1 MNLDEFS
8 TVVDDR
14 RYIKPQVALDESNAF
29 IENLRNTQGQRTAEI
44 AQDTYNLGTAVP
56 SNLGGL
62 GGSGSYFTSRYQ
74 TPQTN
79 EIVAN
84 LKATAQAQALND
96 AMNNA
101 LAQAKQRYNNAYKAA
116 QRRSGATGLTGPG
129 GTPQDT
135 DGDGDVDL
143 VSPGDSVLDPNG
155 VDSVTRRR
163 GGAQHNNAIDS
174 LNSYAGMTGGGQ
186 LPNNNTGTYY
196 FVSPSG
202 KKEWVVVKNGMNGP
216 VIDTPMVSIGGS
228 DNIKKFV
235 DSRLR
240 QGYKVTDG
248 GGADVSWRYNIVWG
262 L

>member
-79 EIVAN
+79 EVVAN

-101 LAQAKQRYNNAYKAA
+101 LAQAKQRYNNAYKSA
-116 QRRSGATGLTGPG
+116 QRRSRATGSTGPTNPANPANPTNSKLPIATNG
-129 GTPQDT
+129 NNGKTT
-135 DGDGDVDL
+135 I
-143 VSPGDSVLDPNG
+143 PG
-155 VDSVTRRR
+155 
-163 GGAQHNNAIDS
+163 
-174 LNSYAGMTGGGQ
+174 
-186 LPNNNTGTYY
+186 
-196 FVSPSG
+196 
-202 KKEWVVVKNGMNGP
+202 
-216 VIDTPMVSIGGS
+216 GGS
-228 DNIKKFV
+228 DTVRENTWAGVPYKGSIYKYKKGDFSFLY
-235 DSRLR
+235 DASSPLSLPPSSSLASPLNT
-240 QGYKVTDG
+240 GKDG
-248 GGADVSWRYNIVWG
+248 TLKTINGKNYISMNGNWYPITKG
-262 L
+262 PF

>member
-79 EIVAN
+79 EVVAN
-84 LKATAQAQALND
+84 LRATAQAQALND

-116 QRRSGATGLTGPG
+116 QRRSGATGLTGP
-129 GTPQDT
+129 TNPT
-135 DGDGDVDL
+135 
-143 VSPGDSVLDPNG
+143 SPTNPTGSKLPITTNE
-155 VDSVTRRR
+155 
-163 GGAQHNNAIDS
+163 NNEKTTI
-174 LNSYAGMTGGGQ
+174 
-186 LPNNNTGTYY
+186 
-196 FVSPSG
+196 PS
-202 KKEWVVVKNGMNGP
+202 
-216 VIDTPMVSIGGS
+216 GGS
-228 DNIKKFV
+228 DTVSTLPKNATKGAYNVGSATVNGDTRIVTKEPNGLYHVQGLGSYRDGSSAWEQVKKKYNV
-235 DSRLR
+235 RLNPYP
-240 QGYKVTDG
+240 GSSIWT
-248 GGADVSWRYNIVWG
+248 IF
-262 L
+262 

>member
-116 QRRSGATGLTGPG
+116 QRRSGSTGLTGP
-129 GTPQDT
+129 TNPT
-135 DGDGDVDL
+135 
-143 VSPGDSVLDPNG
+143 SPTNPTGSKLPITTNE
-155 VDSVTRRR
+155 
-163 GGAQHNNAIDS
+163 NNEKTTI
-174 LNSYAGMTGGGQ
+174 
-186 LPNNNTGTYY
+186 
-196 FVSPSG
+196 PS
-202 KKEWVVVKNGMNGP
+202 
-216 VIDTPMVSIGGS
+216 GGS
-228 DNIKKFV
+228 DTVSTLPKNATKGAYNVGSATVNGDTRIVTKEPNGLYHVQGLGSYRDGSSAWEQVKKKYNV
-235 DSRLR
+235 RLNPYP
-240 QGYKVTDG
+240 GSSIWT
-248 GGADVSWRYNIVWG
+248 IF
-262 L
+262 

>member
-116 QRRSGATGLTGPG
+116 QKRSSSTGSTGPTNPTNPTNPTG
-129 GTPQDT
+129 SKLPIAT
-135 DGDGDVDL
+135 
-143 VSPGDSVLDPNG
+143 NK
-155 VDSVTRRR
+155 
-163 GGAQHNNAIDS
+163 NNEKTTI
-174 LNSYAGMTGGGQ
+174 
-186 LPNNNTGTYY
+186 
-196 FVSPSG
+196 PS
-202 KKEWVVVKNGMNGP
+202 
-216 VIDTPMVSIGGS
+216 GGS
-228 DNIKKFV
+228 DTVSTLPKNATKGAYNVGSATVNGDTRIVTKEPNGLYHVQGLGSYRDGSSAWEQVKKKYNV
-235 DSRLR
+235 RLNPYP
-240 QGYKVTDG
+240 GSSIWT
-248 GGADVSWRYNIVWG
+248 IF
-262 L
+262 

>member
-29 IENLRNTQGQRTAEI
+29 IENLRNTQGQRTQEI

-79 EIVAN
+79 EVVAN
-84 LKATAQAQALND
+84 LRATAQAQALND

-116 QRRSGATGLTGPG
+116 RRRSSGTGYTLPTSPTSPTNPTAGNV
-129 GTPQDT
+129 DT
-135 DGDGDVDL
+135 DDTTRGG
-143 VSPGDSVLDPNG
+143 SIWLDA
-155 VDSVTRRR
+155 VRTDDSVTYGLFRLNRNK
-163 GGAQHNNAIDS
+163 GETDSQWNARSSRWLAEQELKNVSRSGIPIPKLS
-174 LNSYAGMTGGGQ
+174 GQQSATSQSTGSQKQKNS
-186 LPNNNTGTYY
+186 NNN
-196 FVSPSG
+196 
-202 KKEWVVVKNGMNGP
+202 MNG
-216 VIDTPMVSIGGS
+216 ITAYG
-228 DNIKKFV
+228 
-235 DSRLR
+235 LR
-240 QGYKVTDG
+240 
-248 GGADVSWRYNIVWG
+248 
-262 L
+262 

>member
-116 QRRSGATGLTGPG
+116 QKRSSSTGSTGPTNPTNPTNPTG
-129 GTPQDT
+129 SKLPIAT
-135 DGDGDVDL
+135 
-143 VSPGDSVLDPNG
+143 NE
-155 VDSVTRRR
+155 
-163 GGAQHNNAIDS
+163 NNEKTTI
-174 LNSYAGMTGGGQ
+174 
-186 LPNNNTGTYY
+186 
-196 FVSPSG
+196 PS
-202 KKEWVVVKNGMNGP
+202 
-216 VIDTPMVSIGGS
+216 GGS
-228 DNIKKFV
+228 DTVSTLPKNATKGAYNVGSATVNGDTRIVTKEPNGLYHVQGLGSYRDGSSAWEQVKKKYNV
-235 DSRLR
+235 RLNPYP
-240 QGYKVTDG
+240 GSSIWT
-248 GGADVSWRYNIVWG
+248 IF
-262 L
+262 

>member
-62 GGSGSYFTSRYQ
+62 GGSGSYFASRYQ

-79 EIVAN
+79 EVVAN

-116 QRRSGATGLTGPG
+116 QRRSGATGLTGPTNPTNPTNPTG
-129 GTPQDT
+129 SKLPITT
-135 DGDGDVDL
+135 
-143 VSPGDSVLDPNG
+143 NE
-155 VDSVTRRR
+155 
-163 GGAQHNNAIDS
+163 NNEKTTI
-174 LNSYAGMTGGGQ
+174 
-186 LPNNNTGTYY
+186 
-196 FVSPSG
+196 PS
-202 KKEWVVVKNGMNGP
+202 
-216 VIDTPMVSIGGS
+216 GGS
-228 DNIKKFV
+228 DTVSTLPKNATKGAYNVGSATVNGDTRIVTKEPNGLYHVQGLGSYRDGSSAWEQVKKKYNV
-235 DSRLR
+235 RLNPYP
-240 QGYKVTDG
+240 GSSIWT
-248 GGADVSWRYNIVWG
+248 IF
-262 L
+262 

>member
-14 RYIKPQVALDESNAF
+14 RYINPQVALDESNAF

-62 GGSGSYFTSRYQ
+62 GGSESYFTSRYQ

-79 EIVAN
+79 EIIAN

-116 QRRSGATGLTGPG
+116 QRRSSNSTNPTSP
-129 GTPQDT
+129 TSPT
-135 DGDGDVDL
+135 NNNGDVGHNPVDTEKKDRPNIEDYISDTEFSNMGNMLGYSRKYPTL
-143 VSPGDSVLDPNG
+143 V
-155 VDSVTRRR
+155 
-163 GGAQHNNAIDS
+163 
-174 LNSYAGMTGGGQ
+174 
-186 LPNNNTGTYY
+186 
-196 FVSPSG
+196 
-202 KKEWVVVKNGMNGP
+202 
-216 VIDTPMVSIGGS
+216 DTPTYSTSYEVYTQNIKDPVEKARKWVDYLESIG
-228 DNIKKFV
+228 
-235 DSRLR
+235 
-240 QGYKVTDG
+240 YG
-248 GGADVSWRYNIVWG
+248 G
-262 L
+262 